1 MSFVFVFTPKGMTAA
16 KYDEC
21 IQKLEAAGAGNPQ
34 GRLYHVCYGDPNNV
48 MVTDIWDRVENF
60 EKFGAT
66 LIPILSELGV
76 DPGQPAVQPV
86 HNVIEAP
93 AFA

>member
-1 MSFVFVFTPKGMTAA
+1 MRDS
-16 KYDEC
+16 
-21 IQKLEAAGAGNPQ
+21 
-34 GRLYHVCYGDPNNV
+34 
-48 MVTDIWDRVENF
+48 VENF